1 MNIAALTWFV
11 IGSCVVYAVAVDE
24 NVYPWLVLQ
33 SKLYKIWLERQW
45 FLIRHNPDTPWVRWQ
60 IDRNANRLAR
70 ELLDKYK
77 QEKENG
83 PSSSD

>member
-1 MNIAALTWFV
+1 MNIATLTWFIV
-11 IGSCVVYAVAVDE
+11 AGCVTYLISVDE
-24 NVYPWLVLQ
+24 NVLTWLELQ
-33 SKLYKIWLERQW
+33 SKSAAIYLQRQW
-45 FLIRHNPDTPWVRWQ
+45 FLIRHNPDTPWVRWE
-60 IDRNANRLAR
+60 INRNANRLAG

>member
-1 MNIAALTWFV
+1 MSIAALTWLV
-11 IGSCVVYAVAVDE
+11 VGACLVYAISVDE
-24 NVYPWLVLQ
+24 NVLTWLELQ
-33 SKLYKIWLERQW
+33 SKSATIYLQRQW
-45 FLIRHNPDTPWVRWQ
+45 FLIRHNPDTPWVRWE
-60 IDRNANRLAR
+60 INRNANRLAG